1 MPSTVCLTAPP
12 PPPKGTPLICAVTL
26 CTDTAGVETGMGLA
40 PLGGGTRT
48 PGTDP
53 VPTGGITL
61 TAPDTATVDTVDAA
75 TTAAAIGT
83 VTGGAEE
90 EEGEEEDTSLD
101 CSTWACC

>member
-1 MPSTVCLTAPP
+1 MPSTVCLAAPP
-12 PPPKGTPLICAVTL
+12 PPPNGAPLVCAVTL
-26 CTDTAGVETGMGLA
+26 CTDTDTAGVETGMGLA

-48 PGTDP
+48 TGTDP

-101 CSTWACC
+101 CRT